1 VVEAAATP
9 CSRRVGGSIEELVT
23 HPQCWPTDRGGAHAP
38 QNNAMNLTNREVPG
52 MKERRP
58 SGEPEHG

>member
-1 VVEAAATP
+1 VCP
-9 CSRRVGGSIEELVT
+9 GL
-23 HPQCWPTDRGGAHAP
+23 P
-38 QNNAMNLTNREVPG
+38 NNAMNLTNRGVPG